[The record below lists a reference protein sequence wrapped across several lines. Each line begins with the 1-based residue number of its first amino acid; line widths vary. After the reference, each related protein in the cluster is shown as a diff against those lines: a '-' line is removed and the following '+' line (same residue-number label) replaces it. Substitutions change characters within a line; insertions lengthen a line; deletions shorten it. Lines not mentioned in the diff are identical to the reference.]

1 MVKNEIVFEM
11 PEMEQ
16 NDKIKQKIQLRISP
30 IV

>member
-1 MVKNEIVFEM
+1 MVKNEIEFDL

-16 NDKIKQKIQLRISP
+16 NDKIKQKIQLRIPP

>member
-1 MVKNEIVFEM
+1 MVKNEIEFDL

-16 NDKIKQKIQLRISP
+16 NDKIKQKIQLRIPS